1 MKHGVTKIER
11 RRLSD
16 QIIDQF
22 VGMISRG
29 ELKIGDMLPPEPEL
43 MKQFDVGRS
52 SLREAIGALSLIG
65 IVSVRPGYG
74 TQVIASDDTFLQKPL
89 GWSTSIRNETVEEL
103 IEARII
109 IEEAVAGVAAIKAT
123 NEEIAELKD
132 IVEQINAVKKNRKKT
147 VPLDLL
153 FHQTIA
159 KSSHNSVLLRTVSEL
174 RHLIRVWLDQ
184 NANFVSNE
192 DIDRLLVA
200 HTEIVQAIQK
210 RDAEETRSVMRNHL
224 LASSKNLRLT
234 LIDRQLRVR
243 SFQT

>member
-1 MKHGVTKIER
+1 MKNRVARIER

-29 ELKIGDMLPPEPEL
+29 ELKVGDMLPPEPEL
-43 MKQFDVGRS
+43 MRQFDVGRS

-74 TQVIASDDTFLQKPL
+74 TQIIASNDTFLQKPL
-89 GWSTSIRNETVEEL
+89 EWSISIRNETVEEL
-103 IEARII
+103 IEARVVL
-109 IEEAVAGVAAIKAT
+109 EEAVAGVAAIKAT
-123 NEEIAELKD
+123 NEEIAELND
-132 IVEQINAVKKNRKKT
+132 IVKQINGVKKNRKKT
-147 VPLDLL
+147 VPLDVL

-159 KSSHNSVLLRTVSEL
+159 KSSHNSVLARTVSEL

-184 NANFVSNE
+184 NASFVSNE

-200 HTEIVQAIQK
+200 HTEIVQAMQK
-210 RDAEETRSVMRNHL
+210 RDAEKARSAMRDHL

>member
-1 MKHGVTKIER
+1 MKNRVTKIKR

-16 QIIDQF
+16 QIVDQL

-43 MKQFDVGRS
+43 MKQFGVGRS
-52 SLREAIGALSLIG
+52 SIREAIGALSLIG
-65 IVSVRPGYG
+65 IVNVRPGYG
-74 TQVIASDDTFLQKPL
+74 TQIVASDDTFLQKPL
-89 GWSTSIRNETVEEL
+89 EWSTSIRNETVEEL

-109 IEEAVAGVAAIKAT
+109 IEEAVTGVAAIKAT
-123 NEEIAELKD
+123 EEDIAELRD
-132 IVEQINAVKKNRKKT
+132 IIEQISAVKKNKKKT

-159 KSSHNSVLLRTVSEL
+159 RSSHNNVLLRTIYEL
-174 RHLIRVWLDQ
+174 RHLMRVWLDQ
-184 NANFVSNE
+184 NATFVSNE
-192 DIDRLLVA
+192 DIDRLLIA
-200 HTEIVQAIQK
+200 HTEIIQAIQK
-210 RDAEETRSVMRNHL
+210 RDADGARSAMRNHL
-224 LASSKNLRLT
+224 LASSKNLRFT